1 MSNIFHINLYT
12 NFLNLKLMKKLF
24 VFTLLVAGIAVAK
37 AQDGKA
43 VFSTNEIVF
52 FGLDF
57 SKAKF
62 VGSFDQGMGA
72 APATGSDMRN
82 KYVGQWNDLIAKEQ
96 PKFDL
101 RKAFRKDNVIYDL
114 KSINEINKALDPDAC
129 MVYNEGKIDPN
140 EIPTMVKKYTP
151 DVKKEGI
158 GLSFIVENFNKNTQ
172 MADVYVTFFDIA
184 SKKILFTEKMNGKAM
199 GVGIRNYWAGAI
211 KDILRQ
217 IDDKEYKNWKNKY

>member
-1 MSNIFHINLYT
+1 
-12 NFLNLKLMKKLF
+12 MKKLI
-24 VFTLLVAGIAVAK
+24 VFTLMIMSIGTAK
-37 AQDGKA
+37 AQDAKA
-43 VFSTNEIVF
+43 VFSANEIVW

-62 VGSFDQGMGA
+62 VGSFDQGMGLG
-72 APATGSDMRN
+72 PATGSDIKN
-82 KYVGQWNDLIAKEQ
+82 KYAGGWNDLIAKEQ

-114 KSINEINKALDPDAC
+114 KSMAEINKSLDPDAC

-140 EIPTMVKKYTP
+140 EIPAMVKKYTP
-151 DVKKEGI
+151 DIKKEGV

-184 SKKILFTEKMNGKAM
+184 SKKLLFTEKVSGKAL
-199 GVGIRNYWAGAI
+199 GVGMRNYWAGSI
-211 KDILRQ
+211 KDILKQ
-217 IDDKEYKNWKNKY
+217 IDEMHYKNWKSKHG

>member
-1 MSNIFHINLYT
+1 
-12 NFLNLKLMKKLF
+12 MKKSIVLF
-24 VFTLLVAGIAVAK
+24 LLITSISGIK
-37 AQDGKA
+37 AQDAKTI
-43 VFSTNEIVF
+43 FSTNEIVW

-82 KYVGQWNDLIAKEQ
+82 KYVNQWNDLIAKEQ

-114 KSINEINKALDPDAC
+114 KSIYEINKSLDPDAC
-129 MVYNEGKIDPN
+129 MVYNEGKLDAN
-140 EIPTMVKKYTP
+140 EIPAMVKKYTP
-151 DVKKEGI
+151 DIKKEGV

-172 MADVYVTFFDIA
+172 MADIYVTFFDIA
-184 SKKILFTEKMNGKAM
+184 SKKVLLTEKVSGKAM

-211 KDILRQ
+211 KDILKQ
-217 IDDKEYKNWKNKY
+217 IDEKEYKNWKSKY